1 MKTLIIYASKHGTT
15 SEIAERVSRL
25 IGINKCRVV
34 NIDEE
39 ILPSLS
45 EFDTVIIGGSIY
57 FGKIQKKIQRFCEI
71 YAEELL
77 QKRVGL
83 FICCMKRQAE
93 RVEFNNAFPAILIEH
108 ATAKGIF
115 GGEFKFDNLN
125 FVEKMIVKKS
135 VGVDKSVRRINAQS
149 INHFAILMQ

>member
-15 SEIAERVSRL
+15 GEVAERVSRL

-45 EFDTVIIGGSIY
+45 KFDSVIIGGSIY
-57 FGKIQKKIQRFCEI
+57 FGHIQKKIQRFCEI
-71 YAEELL
+71 YTEELL

-93 RVEFNNAFPAILIEH
+93 RFEFNNAFPSVLIDH

-115 GGEFKFDNLN
+115 GGEFKFENLN
-125 FVEKMIVKKS
+125 FVEKLVVRKNI
-135 VGVDKSVRRINAQS
+135 GINKSVRRINAQS